1 MNPDKLFDYLEGRL
15 SPAERAHLEQRVA
28 SDPDLQRELA
38 IAREIFSRM
47 RDDYREVVLPAEEQI
62 SERGRK
68 LAGRVGVA
76 FIFLMAV
83 NVAIGLWFIARHES
97 KNPNRALLEAQ
108 MRRQLAQSL
117 EHAAAAALSPA
128 PFGVTEI
135 TLPAAPG
142 RLDAVSDEVAAIVHQ
157 VGGSVTKG
165 IPEQHR
171 IGLLVDVP
179 VNQASAFRRK
189 LAAIAGINSSSSPP
203 DETAGTGAD
212 MKSFAVEIVEST
224 APSK

>member
-203 DETAGTGAD
+203 DETAGSGAD

>member
-15 SPAERAHLEQRVA
+15 SPGERVALEQRLA
-28 SDPDLQRELA
+28 SDTQLQQELA
-38 IAREIFSRM
+38 VARQIHAHM
-47 RDDYREVVLPAEEQI
+47 RDDSHEVVLPAEEAI

-68 LAGRVGVA
+68 LARRIGVA
-76 FIFLMAV
+76 FIILMAV
-83 NVAIGLWFIARHES
+83 NVGIGLWFIARHES

-135 TLPAAPG
+135 TLPAATG
-142 RLDAVSDEVAAIVHQ
+142 RLDSVADEVAAIVQ
-157 VGGSVTKG
+157 QLGGSVTKG
-165 IPEQHR
+165 IPEQNR

-179 VNQASAFRRK
+179 ANQASAFRRK
-189 LAAIAGINSSSSPP
+189 LAAIAGINPSSPPP
-203 DETAGTGAD
+203 DETAESGAD
-212 MKSFAVEIVEST
+212 MKSFAVEILEST
-224 APSK
+224 APPK

>member
-15 SPAERAHLEQRVA
+15 SPAERADLEQRVA
-28 SDPDLQRELA
+28 SDPALQRELA

-68 LAGRVGVA
+68 LARRIGVA

-83 NVAIGLWFIARHES
+83 NVGIGLWFIARHES

-179 VNQASAFRRK
+179 VNQATAFRRK

-203 DETAGTGAD
+203 DETAGSGAD

>member
-15 SPAERAHLEQRVA
+15 SPAERADLEQRVA

-83 NVAIGLWFIARHES
+83 NVGIGLWFIARHES

-203 DETAGTGAD
+203 DETAGSGAD